1 MVLMPLNDGIR
12 ELASGLNRT
21 VDSAGAPLIDALT
34 DGGALSIALTDV
46 IFRAMIQIEPVEFLC
61 ASDSGNAMTV
71 PELNST
77 LLGIVGFVFSIGG
90 LALLVLFGGASWAI
104 SKIKTGHGG
113 GGGKGA
119 AIAGGALLFIGIIAG
134 SFPALS
140 GEVYSGSE
148 QCFAMIQ
155 PAIET
160 GVLGS

>member
-1 MVLMPLNDGIR
+1 MMLMPLNDGIR
-12 ELASGLNRT
+12 ELASGLQQLTHTSEIIQELTNVAFLT
-21 VDSAGAPLIDALT
+21 VM
-34 DGGALSIALTDV
+34 V
-46 IFRAMIQIEPVEFLC
+46 IEPVEFLC

-134 SFPALS
+134 TFPSLS
-140 GEVYSGSE
+140 GQVYSGSE

-160 GVLGS
+160 GLLGS